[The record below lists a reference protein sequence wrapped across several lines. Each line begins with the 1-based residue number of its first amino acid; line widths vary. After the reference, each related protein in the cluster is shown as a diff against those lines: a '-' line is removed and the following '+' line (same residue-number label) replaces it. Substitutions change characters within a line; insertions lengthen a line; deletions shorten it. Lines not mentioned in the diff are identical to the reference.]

1 MNVLLSGMFVIFLLL
16 AQAEV
21 TPVAAQTYPDKS
33 VRLIVPFPPGGA
45 TDVTARILADELS
58 TRFKQTFVVENRAG
72 AAGAIGIDQVAKSK
86 PDGYT
91 LGVSGVGPTA
101 IFPILDPKLSYS
113 PARDLDV
120 IAGLSA
126 VDLIF
131 IARNNLPAS
140 NMRELL
146 DYARANPGK
155 VTYSTAGVAGPAQLQ
170 AENLALA
177 VGVKMLH
184 VPFPGDT
191 PAIAAVLSGDV
202 DIGFVGVAS
211 SVSFVTSG
219 KLKALGVGSPTRLQ
233 ALPDVGTV
241 IEQTGIREFTGYTWN
256 VLVAAKGT
264 PANVADLL
272 NKAINEIS
280 AKPEIIEKLANVG
293 LRTLPGDA
301 KGIADFVAGES
312 ARYKRIIESTGVKRE

>member
-1 MNVLLSGMFVIFLLL
+1 MKILLSGTFAAALLL
-16 AQAEV
+16 THAAI
-21 TPVAAQTYPDKS
+21 TPVAAQSYPDKS

-126 VDLIF
+126 VDLVF
-131 IARNNLPAS
+131 IARNNLPAN
-140 NMRELL
+140 NMKELL

-170 AENLALA
+170 AENLSLA
-177 VGVKMLH
+177 AGVKMLH
-184 VPFPGDT
+184 IPFPGDT
-191 PAIAAVLSGDV
+191 PAITAVLAGDV
-202 DIGFVGVAS
+202 DVGFVGVAS

-233 ALPDVGTV
+233 ALPNVGTV
-241 IEQTGIREFTGYTWN
+241 IEQTGIKEFTGYTWN
-256 VLVAAKGT
+256 VLVTAKGT
-264 PANVADLL
+264 PTNIADAL

-293 LRTLPGDA
+293 LRTMPGDA
-301 KGIADFVAGES
+301 KATAEFVAGES
-312 ARYKRIIESTGVKRE
+312 ARYKRIIEVTGVKRE

>member
-1 MNVLLSGMFVIFLLL
+1 MKILLSGLFAALLL
-16 AQAEV
+16 TQAPA
-21 TPVAAQTYPDKS
+21 TPAAAQTYPDKS

-58 TRFKQTFVVENRAG
+58 TRFKQTFIVENRAG
-72 AAGAIGIDQVAKSK
+72 AAGTIGIDQVAKSK

-131 IARNNLPAS
+131 IARNNLPAN
-140 NMRELL
+140 NMKELL

-170 AENLALA
+170 AENLALTA
-177 VGVKMLH
+177 GIKMLH
-184 VPFPGDT
+184 IPFPGDT

-219 KLKALGVGSPTRLQ
+219 KLKGLGVGSPTRLK
-233 ALPDVGTV
+233 ALPDIGTV
-241 IEQTGIREFTGYTWN
+241 IEQTGIKEFTGYTWN
-256 VLVAAKGT
+256 VLVVPKGT
-264 PANVADLL
+264 PATIADLL

-293 LRTLPGDA
+293 LRTMPGDA
-301 KGIADFVAGES
+301 TATAEFVAGES
-312 ARYKRIIESTGVKRE
+312 ARYKRIIEVTGVKRE

>member
-1 MNVLLSGMFVIFLLL
+1 MKIMLSAIAALLL
-16 AQAEV
+16 AMQA
-21 TPVAAQTYPDKS
+21 TAPAFAQAYPDKS

-45 TDVTARILADELS
+45 TDVTARVLADEL
-58 TRFKQTFVVENRAG
+58 THRFKQTFVVENRAG

-101 IFPILDPKLSYS
+101 IFPILDPKLSYN

-126 VDLIF
+126 VDLVF
-131 IARNNLPAS
+131 IARNNLPA
-140 NMRELL
+140 NTMKELL
-146 DYARANPGK
+146 DYAKANPGK

-170 AENLALA
+170 AESLALSA
-177 VGVKMLH
+177 GVKMLH

-202 DIGFVGVAS
+202 DMGFVGVAS
-211 SVSFVTSG
+211 SLAFVTSG
-219 KLKALGVGSPTRLQ
+219 KLKALGVGSPVRLK
-233 ALPDVGTV
+233 ALPDTGTV
-241 IEQTGIREFTGYTWN
+241 IEQTGHKDFTGFTWN
-256 VLVAAKGT
+256 VLVAPKGT
-264 PANVADLL
+264 PAAIADAL

-280 AKPEIIEKLANVG
+280 AKPEIIEKFASMG
-293 LRTLPGDA
+293 LRTMPGDA
-301 KGIADFVAGES
+301 KVAADFVAGES
-312 ARYKRIIESTGVKRE
+312 ARYKRIIEVTGIKRE

>member
-1 MNVLLSGMFVIFLLL
+1 MKIMLSAIAALLL
-16 AQAEV
+16 ASQA
-21 TPVAAQTYPDKS
+21 TAPAFAQAYPDKS

-45 TDVTARILADELS
+45 TDVTARVLADEL
-58 TRFKQTFVVENRAG
+58 THRFKQTFVVENRAG

-101 IFPILDPKLSYS
+101 IFPILDPKLSYN

-126 VDLIF
+126 VDLVF
-131 IARNNLPAS
+131 IARNNLPA
-140 NMRELL
+140 NTMKELL
-146 DYARANPGK
+146 EYAKANPGK

-170 AENLALA
+170 AESLALSA
-177 VGVKMLH
+177 GVKMLH
-184 VPFPGDT
+184 VPFPGDS

-202 DIGFVGVAS
+202 DMGFVGVAS
-211 SVSFVTSG
+211 SVAFVTSG
-219 KLKALGVGSPTRLQ
+219 KLKALGVGSPVRLK

-241 IEQTGIREFTGYTWN
+241 IEQTGFKDFTGFTWN
-256 VLVAAKGT
+256 VLVAPKGT
-264 PANVADLL
+264 PAAIADAL

-280 AKPEIIEKLANVG
+280 AKPEIIERFAGVG
-293 LRTLPGDA
+293 LRTMPGDA
-301 KGIADFVAGES
+301 KVAADFVAGEA
-312 ARYKRIIESTGVKRE
+312 ARYKRIIEVTGIKRE

>member
-1 MNVLLSGMFVIFLLL
+1 MKIILSAIAALLL
-16 AQAEV
+16 ASQA
-21 TPVAAQTYPDKS
+21 TAPAFAQAYPDKS

-45 TDVTARILADELS
+45 TDVTARVLADEL
-58 TRFKQTFVVENRAG
+58 TQRFKQTFVVENRAG

-126 VDLIF
+126 VDLVF
-131 IARNNLPAS
+131 IARNNLPA
-140 NMRELL
+140 NTMKELL
-146 DYARANPGK
+146 DYAKANPGK

-170 AENLALA
+170 AESLALSA
-177 VGVKMLH
+177 GVKMLH
-184 VPFPGDT
+184 VPFPGDS

-202 DIGFVGVAS
+202 DMGFVGVAS
-211 SVSFVTSG
+211 SVAFVTSG
-219 KLKALGVGSPTRLQ
+219 KLKALGVGSPVRLK

-241 IEQTGIREFTGYTWN
+241 IEQTGFKDFTGFTWN
-256 VLVAAKGT
+256 VLVAPKGT
-264 PANVADLL
+264 PAAIADAL

-280 AKPEIIEKLANVG
+280 AKPEIIERFAGVG
-293 LRTLPGDA
+293 LRTMPGDA
-301 KGIADFVAGES
+301 KVAADFVAGEA
-312 ARYKRIIESTGVKRE
+312 ARYKRIIEVTGIKRE

>member
-1 MNVLLSGMFVIFLLL
+1 MKVLLSGMLAVFLLL
-16 AQAEV
+16 TQAEV
-21 TPVAAQTYPDKS
+21 APVAAQTYPDKS

-101 IFPILDPKLSYS
+101 IFPILDPKLSYN

-140 NMRELL
+140 NMKELL

-177 VGVKMLH
+177 AGVKMLH

-264 PANVADLL
+264 PANIADLL

-301 KGIADFVAGES
+301 KTIADFVAGES

>member
-1 MNVLLSGMFVIFLLL
+1 MKILLSGLFAALLL
-16 AQAEV
+16 TQAPA
-21 TPVAAQTYPDKS
+21 TPAAAQTYPDKS

-58 TRFKQTFVVENRAG
+58 TRFKQTFIVENRAG
-72 AAGAIGIDQVAKSK
+72 AAGTIGIDQVAKSK

-131 IARNNLPAS
+131 IARNNLPAN
-140 NMRELL
+140 NMKELL

-170 AENLALA
+170 AENLALTA
-177 VGVKMLH
+177 GIKMLH
-184 VPFPGDT
+184 IPFPGDT

-219 KLKALGVGSPTRLQ
+219 KLKGLGVGSPTRLK
-233 ALPDVGTV
+233 ALPDIGTV
-241 IEQTGIREFTGYTWN
+241 IEQTGIKEFTGYTWN
-256 VLVAAKGT
+256 VLVVPKGT
-264 PANVADLL
+264 PATIADLL

-293 LRTLPGDA
+293 LRTMPGDA
-301 KGIADFVAGES
+301 TATAEFVAGKS
-312 ARYKRIIESTGVKRE
+312 ARYKRIIEVTGVKRE

>member
-1 MNVLLSGMFVIFLLL
+1 MNVLLSGLFAVLLL
-16 AQAEV
+16 LTQADV
-21 TPVAAQTYPDKS
+21 SPVAAQPYPDKS

-101 IFPILDPKLSYS
+101 IFPILDPKLSYN

-140 NMRELL
+140 NMKELL

-177 VGVKMLH
+177 AGVKMLH

-233 ALPDVGTV
+233 ALPNVGTV

-264 PANVADLL
+264 PTSIADLL

-301 KGIADFVAGES
+301 KAIADFVAGES

>member
-1 MNVLLSGMFVIFLLL
+1 MKIMLSAIAALLL
-16 AQAEV
+16 TSQATAPAFAQA
-21 TPVAAQTYPDKS
+21 YPDKS

-45 TDVTARILADELS
+45 TDVTARVLADEL
-58 TRFKQTFVVENRAG
+58 THRFKQTFVVENRAG

-101 IFPILDPKLSYS
+101 IFPILDPKLSYN

-126 VDLIF
+126 VDLVF
-131 IARNNLPAS
+131 IARNNLPA
-140 NMRELL
+140 NTMKELL
-146 DYARANPGK
+146 EYAKANPGK

-170 AENLALA
+170 AESLALSA
-177 VGVKMLH
+177 GVKMLH
-184 VPFPGDT
+184 VPFPGDS

-202 DIGFVGVAS
+202 DMGFVGVAS
-211 SVSFVTSG
+211 SVAFITSG
-219 KLKALGVGSPTRLQ
+219 KLKALGVGSPERLK

-241 IEQTGIREFTGYTWN
+241 IEQTGFKDFTGFTWN
-256 VLVAAKGT
+256 VLVAPKGT
-264 PANVADLL
+264 PAAIADTL

-280 AKPEIIEKLANVG
+280 AKPEIVEKFAGFG
-293 LRTLPGDA
+293 LRTMPGDA
-301 KGIADFVAGES
+301 KVAADFVAGEA
-312 ARYKRIIESTGVKRE
+312 ARYKRIIEVTGIKRE

>member
-1 MNVLLSGMFVIFLLL
+1 MRIMLSGLFAGLL
-16 AQAEV
+16 ALSQAMV
-21 TPVAAQTYPDKS
+21 VPAAAQGYPDKS

-45 TDVTARILADELS
+45 TDVTARVLADEL
-58 TRFKQTFVVENRAG
+58 THRFKQTFIVENRAG

-126 VDLIF
+126 VDLVF
-131 IARNNLPAS
+131 IARNNLPAN
-140 NMRELL
+140 NMKELME
-146 DYARANPGK
+146 YARANPGK
-155 VTYSTAGVAGPAQLQ
+155 VTYGTAGVAGPAQLQ
-170 AENLALA
+170 AENLALFA
-177 VGVKMLH
+177 NIKMLH
-184 VPFPGDT
+184 VPFPGDS

-202 DIGFVGVAS
+202 DVAFVGVAS
-211 SVSFVTSG
+211 SVAFITSG
-219 KLKALGVGSPTRLQ
+219 KLKALGVGSPMRLK

-241 IEQTGIREFTGYTWN
+241 VEQSGFKDFTGFTWN
-256 VLVAAKGT
+256 VLVVPKGT
-264 PANVADLL
+264 PTAIAETL

-280 AKPEIIEKLANVG
+280 ARPEIIDRLANVG
-293 LRTLPGDA
+293 LRTMPGDA
-301 KGIADFVAGES
+301 KVASDFVAGEA
-312 ARYKRIIESTGVKRE
+312 ARYKRIIEATGIKRE

>member
-1 MNVLLSGMFVIFLLL
+1 MKIVVSGLFSALVLLTYTT
-16 AQAEV
+16 A

-33 VRLIVPFPPGGA
+33 VRMIVPFPPGGA
-45 TDVTARILADELS
+45 TDVTARILADEL
-58 TRFKQTFVVENRAG
+58 TVRFKQTFIVENRAG
-72 AAGAIGIDQVAKSK
+72 AAGTIGIDQVAKSK

-131 IARNNLPAS
+131 IARNNFPA
-140 NMRELL
+140 NDMKGLL

-155 VTYSTAGVAGPAQLQ
+155 VTFSTAGVAGPAQLQ
-170 AENLALA
+170 AENLALS
-177 VGVKMLH
+177 VGIKMLH
-184 VPFPGDT
+184 IPFPGDT

-219 KLKALGVGSPTRLQ
+219 KLKGLGVGSPTRLK
-233 ALPDVGTV
+233 ALPDIGTV
-241 IEQTGIREFTGYTWN
+241 IEQTGVKDFTGYTWN
-256 VLVAAKGT
+256 VLVVPKGT
-264 PANVADLL
+264 PTNIAQAL
-272 NKAINEIS
+272 NNAVNEIS

-293 LRTLPGDA
+293 LRTMPGDE
-301 KGIADFVAGES
+301 KVIAEFVAGES
-312 ARYKRIIESTGVKRE
+312 ARYKRIIEVTGVKRE

>member
-1 MNVLLSGMFVIFLLL
+1 MKMTLSGWLAISMLLS
-16 AQAEV
+16 QAV
-21 TPVAAQTYPDKS
+21 SGPAAAQIYPDKS

-58 TRFKQTFVVENRAG
+58 TRFKQSFVVENRAG

-101 IFPILDPKLSYS
+101 IFPILDPKLSYN

-126 VDLIF
+126 VDLVF
-131 IARNNLPAS
+131 IARNNLPAN
-140 NMRELL
+140 NMKELL

-170 AENLALA
+170 AESLALSA
-177 VGVKMLH
+177 GVSLLH
-184 VPFPGDT
+184 IPFAGDT
-191 PAIAAVLSGDV
+191 PAITAVLSGDV
-202 DIGFVGVAS
+202 DVGFVGVAS
-211 SVSFVTSG
+211 SVTFVTAG
-219 KLKALGVGSPTRLQ
+219 KVKALGVGSPERLK
-233 ALPDVGTV
+233 ALPDIQTV
-241 IEQTGIREFTGYTWN
+241 IEQTGFKDFTGYTWN

-264 PANVADLL
+264 PPAIASSL

-280 AKPEIIEKLANVG
+280 AKPDIIEKLANVG

-301 KGIADFVAGES
+301 KATADFVAGEA
-312 ARYKRIIESTGVKRE
+312 ARYKRIIEVTGIKRE

>member
-1 MNVLLSGMFVIFLLL
+1 MKMLLSGLFAAVLLTQPL
-16 AQAEV
+16 A
-21 TPVAAQTYPDKS
+21 TPAAAQTWPDKS

-58 TRFKQTFVVENRAG
+58 TRFKQTFIVENRAG
-72 AAGAIGIDQVAKSK
+72 AAGTIGIDQVAKSK

-131 IARNNLPAS
+131 IARNNLPVS

-155 VTYSTAGVAGPAQLQ
+155 LTYSTAGVAGPAQLQ
-170 AENLALA
+170 VENLALA
-177 VGVKMLH
+177 VGITMLH
-184 VPFPGDT
+184 IPFPGDT

-202 DIGFVGVAS
+202 DIGLVGVAS
-211 SVSFVTSG
+211 SVNFVTSG
-219 KLKALGVGSPTRLQ
+219 KLKGLGVGSPTRLK

-241 IEQTGIREFTGYTWN
+241 IEQTGIKEFTGYTWN
-256 VLVAAKGT
+256 VLVAPKGT
-264 PANVADLL
+264 PANIAETL
-272 NKAINEIS
+272 NRAINEIS

-293 LRTLPGDA
+293 LRTMPGDA
-301 KGIADFVAGES
+301 KQTAEFVAGES
-312 ARYKRIIESTGVKRE
+312 ARYKRIIEVTGVKRE